1 MSEFVIRE
9 IAAADIPALVRINDE
24 ASPAVPVT
32 PLVEFAELVALS
44 TIALVAERDETPV
57 GFLLALDP
65 GLDYAS
71 ENYRFFSDRS
81 RDFLYV
87 DRIVLAPEARGAGL
101 GSELYGRIF
110 AAAARRGASEVTC
123 EVNVAPPNPASLAFH
138 AALGFS
144 EIARQPTKGGTVVV
158 ALLAAPA

>member
-1 MSEFVIRE
+1 MSEITIRE
-9 IAAADIPALVRINDE
+9 IASADIPALVRINDE

-32 PLVEFAELVALS
+32 PLPEFAELVALS
-44 TIALVAERDETPV
+44 TIALVAERSGEPV
-57 GFLLALDP
+57 GFLLAMDP

-71 ENYRFFSDRS
+71 ENYRFFSERS
-81 RDFLYV
+81 SDFLYI

-110 AAAARRGASEVTC
+110 AAATQRGASEVTC
-123 EVNVAPPNPASLAFH
+123 EVNVEPPNPASLAFH
-138 AALGFS
+138 AALGFA
-144 EIARQPTKGGTVVV
+144 EVARQSTKGGSVVV

>member
-1 MSEFVIRE
+1 MSEITIRE
-9 IAAADIPALVRINDE
+9 IASADIPALVRINDE

-32 PLVEFAELVALS
+32 PLPEFAELVALS
-44 TIALVAERDETPV
+44 TIALVAERSSEPV
-57 GFLLALDP
+57 GFLLAMDP

-71 ENYRFFSDRS
+71 ENYRFFSERS
-81 RDFLYV
+81 SDFLYI

-110 AAAARRGASEVTC
+110 AAATQRGASEVTC
-123 EVNVAPPNPASLAFH
+123 EVNVEPPNPASLAFH
-138 AALGFS
+138 AALGFA
-144 EIARQPTKGGTVVV
+144 EVARQSTKGGSVVV